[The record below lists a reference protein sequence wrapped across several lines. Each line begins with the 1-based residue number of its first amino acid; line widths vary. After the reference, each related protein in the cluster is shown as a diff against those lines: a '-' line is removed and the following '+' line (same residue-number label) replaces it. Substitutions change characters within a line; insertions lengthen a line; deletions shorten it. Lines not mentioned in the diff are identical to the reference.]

1 MERRLAAIMAG
12 DVVGYSRLMA
22 DDEAGT
28 YDRLRAGVDEVV
40 VPSVEAHGGRVFKT
54 TGDGFLAVFGSAG
67 EALDAAVAIQDGFA
81 GRPLQLRIGLNLGD
95 VIQEG
100 GDVFGDGVN
109 VAARLEAMAEP
120 GGVYASVAVV
130 RSIGKRPDL
139 HFARL
144 GHRRGKNLPDP
155 IEVHALRRG
164 PAGRA
169 WLGRGRAMAAAA
181 AVALVVA
188 GAAAWRWGE
197 PLVDAVA
204 QHLPMLE
211 RAIAANADNRP
222 SVAVLPFD
230 NLSGDPGQ
238 GYFSDGLSEDIITEL
253 ARNRELM
260 VIARNSTFAFK
271 DRPTDIREVGAKLG
285 ARYVVEGSTRRAGD
299 QLRVVA
305 QLIDASTGVHLWSQ
319 SYDRRVEDVFA
330 VQTDVTRQIVASL
343 VSYVRDSESA
353 AAAGRPTDS
362 LQAYELVLQGRARYQ
377 RDKTDP
383 AAVGEA
389 RLLFARAVAL
399 DPGYAAAH
407 AQLGLMDIVEH
418 MNGVARE
425 EGGGDLAAG
434 LAQAREAI
442 RLESDLALAYQVLSY
457 GLAESGDYQGGL
469 QAAERAVELNPSDP
483 DSLMALAKA
492 QVRFGSYDE
501 AVANAALARRLH
513 PMAPGYYPY
522 VHGQALYAAGR
533 EEEAQEVMAECLLD
547 APREA
552 NCLRIEAVA
561 LVRLDR
567 VADAREVMGR
577 LTELDP
583 GFSVAVERRL
593 RRFGDSPLM
602 ERYLA
607 DLAAAGAPR
616 GLDQV
621 AIPRA
626 GAA

>member
-1 MERRLAAIMAG
+1 MARTLAAIMAG

-22 DDEAGT
+22 DDEVGT
-28 YDRLRAGVDEVV
+28 YDRLRAGVAEVV
-40 VPSVEAHGGRVFKT
+40 LPSVDERGGRVFKT
-54 TGDGFLAVFGSAG
+54 TGDGFLAVFGSAS

-95 VIQEG
+95 VIQED

-109 VAARLEAMAEP
+109 TAARIEAMAEP
-120 GGVYASVAVV
+120 GGIYASAAVV
-130 RSIGKRPDL
+130 RAVGKRPDL
-139 HFARL
+139 HFTRL

-164 PAGRA
+164 PAPRA
-169 WLGRGRAMAAAA
+169 WPMRRAMAAAA
-181 AVALVVA
+181 LVLAVASV
-188 GAAAWRWGE
+188 GALWWHAE
-197 PLVDAVA
+197 PLLAAVREHVPGLGGSFA
-204 QHLPMLE
+204 G
-211 RAIAANADNRP
+211 DGYDRP
-222 SVAVLPFD
+222 TVAVLPFD
-230 NLSGDPGQ
+230 NLSGDPAQ

-271 DRPTDIREVGAKLG
+271 DRPTDIREVGSRLG
-285 ARYVVEGSTRRAGD
+285 ARYVVEGSARRAGD

-305 QLIDASTGVHLWSQ
+305 QLIDAESGVHLWSQ
-319 SYDRRVEDVFA
+319 SYDRTIADVFA

-343 VSYVRDSESA
+343 VSYVRDSEAA

-377 RDKTDP
+377 RDKADP
-383 AAVGEA
+383 VAIGEA
-389 RLLFARAVAL
+389 RGLFTRAVAL

-407 AQLGLMDIVEH
+407 ANLGLMDIVEH
-418 MNGVARE
+418 MNGLARE
-425 EGGGDLAAG
+425 TGGGDLAAG
-434 LAQAREAI
+434 LAQARQAI
-442 RLESDLALAYQVLSY
+442 QLESDLPLAYQVLSY
-457 GLAESGDYQGGL
+457 GLAESGDYRGGL

-513 PMAPGYYPY
+513 PMAPEYYPY

-533 EEEAQEVMAECLLD
+533 AEDAHEVMAECLLE
-547 APREA
+547 APREP
-552 NCLRIEAVA
+552 NCLRIETVS

-567 VADAREVMGR
+567 TAEAREAMTR
-577 LTELDP
+577 LVEQDP
-583 GFSVAVERRL
+583 SFSIALERRL
-593 RRFGDSPLM
+593 RRFGDSPVM
-602 ERYLA
+602 ARYLA
-607 DLAAAGAPR
+607 DLATAGAPP
-616 GLDQV
+616 GIGQ
-621 AIPRA
+621 
-626 GAA
+626 AAAVMQRPS

>member
-22 DDEAGT
+22 NDESGT

-40 VPSVEAHGGRVFKT
+40 MPSVEAHGGRVFKT

-67 EALDAAVAIQDGFA
+67 EALNAAVAIQDGFA
-81 GRPLQLRIGLNLGD
+81 GRPLKLRIGLNLGD
-95 VIQEG
+95 VIQED

-109 VAARLEAMAEP
+109 TAARIEAMAEP
-120 GGVYASVAVV
+120 GGVYASAAVV
-130 RSIGKRPDL
+130 RAIGKRPDL
-139 HFARL
+139 HFTRL

-164 PAGRA
+164 PARRA
-169 WLGRGRAMAAAA
+169 WSARWGAMAAGLALLA
-181 AVALVVA
+181 GGGAV
-188 GAAAWRWGE
+188 WWHGE
-197 PLVDAVA
+197 PLLAAVREHVPGL
-204 QHLPMLE
+204 QGTF
-211 RAIAANADNRP
+211 AANVDSRP

-230 NLSGDPGQ
+230 NLSGDPSQ

-285 ARYVVEGSTRRAGD
+285 ARYVVEGSTRRAGE

-305 QLIDASTGVHLWSQ
+305 QLIDAETGVHLWSQ
-319 SYDRRVEDVFA
+319 SYDRRIEDVFA

-383 AAVGEA
+383 AATREA
-389 RLLFARAVAL
+389 GDLFARAVEI
-399 DPGYAAAH
+399 DPSYAAAH
-407 AQLGLMDIVEH
+407 AQLGLIDIVEH
-418 MNGVARE
+418 MNGVADGS
-425 EGGGDLAAG
+425 GGGDLAAG
-434 LAQAREAI
+434 VAQAREAI
-442 RLESDLALAYQVLSY
+442 RLGPDLAQAYQVLSY

-522 VHGQALYAAGR
+522 VHGQALYAADR
-533 EEEAQEVMAECLLD
+533 AEEAQEVVAGCLLD
-547 APREA
+547 APREP
-552 NCLRIEAVA
+552 NCLRIEAVS

-567 VADAREVMGR
+567 TAEARSVMTR

-583 GFSVAVERRL
+583 TFSVAVERRL

-602 ERYLA
+602 ARYLA
-607 DLAAAGAPR
+607 DLAAAGAPA
-616 GLDQV
+616 GLGQ
-621 AIPRA
+621 
-626 GAA
+626 AAAELQRPT

>member
-1 MERRLAAIMAG
+1 
-12 DVVGYSRLMA
+12 
-22 DDEAGT
+22 
-28 YDRLRAGVDEVV
+28 
-40 VPSVEAHGGRVFKT
+40 
-54 TGDGFLAVFGSAG
+54 
-67 EALDAAVAIQDGFA
+67 
-81 GRPLQLRIGLNLGD
+81 
-95 VIQEG
+95 
-100 GDVFGDGVN
+100 
-109 VAARLEAMAEP
+109 
-120 GGVYASVAVV
+120 
-130 RSIGKRPDL
+130 
-139 HFARL
+139 
-144 GHRRGKNLPDP
+144 
-155 IEVHALRRG
+155 
-164 PAGRA
+164 
-169 WLGRGRAMAAAA
+169 MAAGLALLA
-181 AVALVVA
+181 GGGAV
-188 GAAAWRWGE
+188 WWHGE
-197 PLVDAVA
+197 PLLAAVREHVPGL
-204 QHLPMLE
+204 QGTF
-211 RAIAANADNRP
+211 AANVDSRP

-230 NLSGDPGQ
+230 NLSGDPSQ

-305 QLIDASTGVHLWSQ
+305 QLIDAETGVHLWSQ
-319 SYDRRVEDVFA
+319 SYDRRIEDVFA

-383 AAVGEA
+383 AATREA
-389 RLLFARAVAL
+389 GDLFARAVEI
-399 DPGYAAAH
+399 DPSYAAAH
-407 AQLGLMDIVEH
+407 AQLGLIDIVEH
-418 MNGVARE
+418 MNGVADGS
-425 EGGGDLAAG
+425 GGGDLAAG

-442 RLESDLALAYQVLSY
+442 RLEPDLAQAYQVLSY

-522 VHGQALYAAGR
+522 VHGQALYAADR
-533 EEEAQEVMAECLLD
+533 AEEAQEVVAGCLLD
-547 APREA
+547 APREP
-552 NCLRIEAVA
+552 NCLRIEAVS

-567 VADAREVMGR
+567 TAEARSVMTR

-583 GFSVAVERRL
+583 TFSVAVERRL

-602 ERYLA
+602 ARYLA
-607 DLAAAGAPR
+607 DLAAAGAPA
-616 GLDQV
+616 GLGQ
-621 AIPRA
+621 
-626 GAA
+626 AAAELQRPT

>member
-22 DDEAGT
+22 DDESGT
-28 YDRLRAGVDEVV
+28 YDRLRAGVVEVV
-40 VPSVEAHGGRVFKT
+40 MPSVEAHGGRVFKT

-67 EALDAAVAIQDGFA
+67 EALNAAVAIQDGFA
-81 GRPLQLRIGLNLGD
+81 GRPLKLRIGLNLGD
-95 VIQEG
+95 VIQED

-109 VAARLEAMAEP
+109 TASRIEAMAEP
-120 GGVYASVAVV
+120 GGVYASAAVV
-130 RSIGKRPDL
+130 RAIGKRPDL
-139 HFARL
+139 HFTRL

-164 PAGRA
+164 PARRA
-169 WLGRGRAMAAAA
+169 WSARWGAMAAGLALLA
-181 AVALVVA
+181 GGGAV
-188 GAAAWRWGE
+188 WWHGE
-197 PLVDAVA
+197 PLLAAVREHVPGLQGTFATNVDS
-204 QHLPMLE
+204 
-211 RAIAANADNRP
+211 RP

-230 NLSGDPGQ
+230 NLSGDPSQ

-299 QLRVVA
+299 LLRVVA
-305 QLIDASTGVHLWSQ
+305 QLIDAETGVHLWSQ
-319 SYDRRVEDVFA
+319 SYDRRIEDVFA

-343 VSYVRDSESA
+343 VSYVRDSES

-383 AAVGEA
+383 AAAREA
-389 RLLFARAVAL
+389 GDLFARAIEI
-399 DPGYAAAH
+399 DPSYAAAH
-407 AQLGLMDIVEH
+407 AQLGLIDIVEH
-418 MNGVARE
+418 MNGVADGS
-425 EGGGDLAAG
+425 GGGDLAAG

-442 RLESDLALAYQVLSY
+442 RLEPDLAQAYQVLSY

-522 VHGQALYAAGR
+522 VHGQALYAADR
-533 EEEAQEVMAECLLD
+533 AEEAQEVVAGCLLD
-547 APREA
+547 APREP
-552 NCLRIEAVA
+552 NCLRIEAVS

-567 VADAREVMGR
+567 TAEARSVMTR

-583 GFSVAVERRL
+583 TFSVAVERRL

-602 ERYLA
+602 ARYLA
-607 DLAAAGAPR
+607 DLAAAGAPA
-616 GLDQV
+616 GLGQ
-621 AIPRA
+621 
-626 GAA
+626 AAAELQRPT

>member
-1 MERRLAAIMAG
+1 M
-12 DVVGYSRLMA
+12 
-22 DDEAGT
+22 
-28 YDRLRAGVDEVV
+28 
-40 VPSVEAHGGRVFKT
+40 
-54 TGDGFLAVFGSAG
+54 
-67 EALDAAVAIQDGFA
+67 
-81 GRPLQLRIGLNLGD
+81 
-95 VIQEG
+95 
-100 GDVFGDGVN
+100 
-109 VAARLEAMAEP
+109 
-120 GGVYASVAVV
+120 
-130 RSIGKRPDL
+130 
-139 HFARL
+139 
-144 GHRRGKNLPDP
+144 
-155 IEVHALRRG
+155 
-164 PAGRA
+164 
-169 WLGRGRAMAAAA
+169 
-181 AVALVVA
+181 
-188 GAAAWRWGE
+188 
-197 PLVDAVA
+197 
-204 QHLPMLE
+204 
-211 RAIAANADNRP
+211 
-222 SVAVLPFD
+222 
-230 NLSGDPGQ
+230 
-238 GYFSDGLSEDIITEL
+238 
-253 ARNRELM
+253 
-260 VIARNSTFAFK
+260 
-271 DRPTDIREVGAKLG
+271 
-285 ARYVVEGSTRRAGD
+285 
-299 QLRVVA
+299 
-305 QLIDASTGVHLWSQ
+305 
-319 SYDRRVEDVFA
+319 
-330 VQTDVTRQIVASL
+330 QTDVTRQIVASL

-383 AAVGEA
+383 AAMGEA

-407 AQLGLMDIVEH
+407 AQLGLMDIVEY

-567 VADAREVMGR
+567 VADAREVMAR

-616 GLDQV
+616 GLGQV
-621 AIPRA
+621 AAELQRPT
-626 GAA
+626 